1 MQLFLF
7 MAKRR
12 GKVSAMDQHVSEDL
26 IDAGRSYEALFVPAL
41 FEAWTKH
48 LMWHVEL
55 ACLHV
60 VRWRKRV
67 QMVGSLV
74 LILRQAC

>member
-48 LMWHVEL
+48 L
-55 ACLHV
+55 
-60 VRWRKRV
+60 KRV